1 MNTNP
6 VFKNIRVNLSRL
18 TKSETVIA
26 RYILNNEARIGL
38 ETGASL
44 AAATRVSEI
53 TISRFLNKLGYRG
66 IRDLK
71 EHLKTHPPQT
81 QVDSTERFMR
91 LLSRSD
97 SVILESE
104 SNAIRK
110 LSSQLARDEWRSMVS
125 CVYEAER
132 VFVTG
137 FQTVRGMAE
146 DFARRLG
153 IVRDAVRHLSVH
165 EGGLVEWAP
174 PAASIE
180 GTKNV
185 LILIDIQP
193 YAREAEKT
201 CRIAKGLGF
210 QIIVFTDEFNNW
222 AYGYTQHVFHV
233 ESKTGLFLE
242 STAVLNLMLNFAI
255 HAVAEQYP
263 EVSRARIENW
273 LEMTKELNLFR

>member
-1 MNTNP
+1 MEAKP
-6 VFKNIRVNLSRL
+6 VFRNIRANLPGL
-18 TKSETVIA
+18 TKSEAGIA

-53 TISRFLNKLGYRG
+53 TVSRFLKKLGYRG

-71 EHLKTHPPQT
+71 EQLKTQTPQT

-91 LLSRSD
+91 LLSTSD
-97 SVILESE
+97 SVILKAE

-110 LSSQLARDEWRSMVS
+110 LSSQLARAEWQGMVS
-125 CVYEAER
+125 CVHEAER

-174 PAASIE
+174 PAASIQD
-180 GTKNV
+180 TRNV

-201 CRIAKGLGF
+201 CRIARRMGF
-210 QIIVFTDEFNNW
+210 QIVVFTDEFNNW

-242 STAVLNLMLNFAI
+242 STAALNSMLNFAI
-255 HAVAEQYP
+255 HAVAEQEP
-263 EVSRARIENW
+263 EISRARIDNW
-273 LEMTKELNLFR
+273 LEMTKELDLFS